1 MPIKYP
7 EPSKRLLRSGTT
19 TVGIVCTDGVVLG
32 TDTRA
37 TAGYF
42 IAHKHVRKIFK
53 IDDYVAA
60 TMSGVVAEAQK
71 VLETAQLAV
80 RLYKSETGM
89 RMSIKAIAT
98 YISNILFSSRL
109 FPYVIHT
116 IVAGVDEQGPNMY
129 MIDWF
134 GSLTK
139 ERYIATGS
147 GSPIALGVLEDNYYE
162 GISLKEAIPI
172 VIRAINSAIRRD
184 PGSGEGIDVV
194 YITKDK
200 YVELPKSEILNILKT
215 KAKKGS

>member
-215 KAKKGS
+215 KVKKGS

>member
-1 MPIKYP
+1 
-7 EPSKRLLRSGTT
+7 
-19 TVGIVCTDGVVLG
+19 
-32 TDTRA
+32 
-37 TAGYF
+37 
-42 IAHKHVRKIFK
+42 
-53 IDDYVAA
+53 
-60 TMSGVVAEAQK
+60 MSGVVAEAQK

-139 ERYIATGS
+139 EQYIATGS
-147 GSPIALGVLEDNYYE
+147 GSPIALGVLEDSYYE

-172 VIRAINSAIRRD
+172 VVRAINSAIRRD
-184 PGSGEGIDVV
+184 PGSGEGIDVI
-194 YITKDK
+194 YITRDK